1 MIYCSDKT
9 SDSSACIAFTP
20 RPNTFKMNFVFIIL
34 QTPIF
39 TEVLPPII
47 HLFKTQP
54 RESFSFIIHVMLIFY
69 KSVLFDF
76 SRRTENVQFY
86 LVQMMYS
93 QCLSRLKFK
102 PPKKKMFNKCKNGQ
116 DCEFEKHIRTWL
128 LVEEPYLLRD
138 LWKIVL
144 EFAQPLMWR
153 PCGEHHNPLL
163 TCLYCAQKMRI
174 PSNLCIRHLIAEG
187 DNFLYPFIRHPSR
200 DDAIS
205 FSNILI

>member
-1 MIYCSDKT
+1 
-9 SDSSACIAFTP
+9 
-20 RPNTFKMNFVFIIL
+20 
-34 QTPIF
+34 
-39 TEVLPPII
+39 
-47 HLFKTQP
+47 
-54 RESFSFIIHVMLIFY
+54 
-69 KSVLFDF
+69 
-76 SRRTENVQFY
+76 
-86 LVQMMYS
+86 
-93 QCLSRLKFK
+93 
-102 PPKKKMFNKCKNGQ
+102 MFNKCKNGQ
-116 DCEFEKHIRTWL
+116 DYEFEKHIRTWL

-174 PSNLCIRHLIAEG
+174 PSNLCIRHLIAES

-205 FSNILI
+205 FSNILIYNQLQNTEFREMFPRTCQRLECGEPVFATFILPNNVV